1 MNPAKWLLCWLAD
14 VHFLGHSCN
23 LILTRIFTF
32 NFNAAVKPD
41 KRRRKH
47 FQLADSQLSPLQNI
61 STPVSF
67 VLMINGSFR
76 T

>member
-32 NFNAAVKPD
+32 NFNAAVKPEQ
-41 KRRRKH
+41 KIKEEENISSLLILSSPLYKI
-47 FQLADSQLSPLQNI
+47 FQLQS
-61 STPVSF
+61 
-67 VLMINGSFR
+67 VLCL
-76 T
+76 